1 MVARPGGAITEELVR
16 SLGEALGEPAW
27 LTADRLRAAR
37 AGAGALHPTVRDE
50 DWRRTPEEALDL
62 TSVPFDLLPAAAAAE
77 RAATAAAPEPAAAGE
92 PGPSPAAAPGAG
104 AGAAPPGKGVFLAD
118 YVTAAHARPHL
129 LAAHPLAESFPPGD
143 NFLAALVL
151 ALGSGGFVLHVPAG
165 VRLEEPVVLEEGLGA
180 GDAPVLRPCL
190 LVVERGA
197 SVRVVEV
204 LTRAAPDGAAP
215 TAATRAAPAAGG
227 IRAAAPGVGRPS
239 RGEAPAPLVASLLAI
254 HVAEGAHLELTH
266 VQAAGPNA
274 RCFAFRRAILREG
287 AVLRWRLVQA
297 GGRFARDEAHAWLD
311 GSGARCE
318 AVCAQVAA
326 GGSHL
331 DLAAGGIHQA
341 PATTSR
347 LLVHTAVGGEARAV
361 FRGQGRIRRGA
372 AGADLD
378 QRHRVLLLSPRAR
391 ADSRPALV
399 IDENDVRAS
408 HGAAISPPDREQLFY
423 LMSRG
428 LTGREALRL
437 LVGGFLRPALADLE
451 AAAGGEELAARLEAD
466 PL

>member
-1 MVARPGGAITEELVR
+1 MATLAGAVTEELVR

-27 LTADRLRAAR
+27 LTADRLRAWR
-37 AGAGALHPTVRDE
+37 AGAGAVHPALRDE

-62 TSVPFDLLPAAAAAE
+62 SSVPFDLLPGAPAAG
-77 RAATAAAPEPAAAGE
+77 RAAPPPRGAGPLTGTAP
-92 PGPSPAAAPGAG
+92 AG
-104 AGAAPPGKGVFLAD
+104 AGLPAPAAGVFLAD
-118 YVTAAHARPHL
+118 YVTAARARPEL
-129 LAAHPLAESFPPGD
+129 LASHPLAESFPPGD

-165 VRLEEPVVLEEGLGA
+165 VRVEEPVVLEERLGA
-180 GDAPVLRPCL
+180 AGAPVLRPCL

-197 SVRVVEV
+197 SVRVVEI
-204 LTRAAPDGAAP
+204 LAS
-215 TAATRAAPAAGG
+215 AGG
-227 IRAAAPGVGRPS
+227 GAPRP
-239 RGEAPAPLVASLLAI
+239 LLASLLAV

-266 VQAAGPNA
+266 VHAAGPDA
-274 RCFAFRRAILREG
+274 RCFAFRRATLREG
-287 AVLRWRLVQA
+287 ASLRWRLVQA
-297 GGRFARDEAHAWLD
+297 GGRFSRQEAHAWLD
-311 GSGARCE
+311 GRGARCE
-318 AVCAQVAA
+318 TVCAQAAA
-326 GGSHL
+326 GGHL

-347 LLVHTAVGGEARAV
+347 LLVHTAVAGEARAL

-399 IDENDVRAS
+399 IDEDDVRAS

-423 LMSRG
+423 LASRG
-428 LTGREALRL
+428 LPVRAALGL
-437 LVGGFLRPALADLE
+437 LVGGFLRPALADLP
-451 AAAGGEELAARLEAD
+451 AAAGGEELQARLEEE
-466 PL
+466 LV